1 VATYHFTAKIVCR
14 SHGRSV
20 VGAAAYRAGIRLRED
35 GTQIVY
41 DYTRKPGVEHTEI
54 LAPDHAPAWVFD
66 RSRLWN
72 TVDQVEKR
80 KDAQLARDIEIA
92 LPIELDKNAQVDL
105 LRDFV
110 RREFVSKGM
119 IADCAIHR
127 DNPNNP
133 HAHVL
138 LTLRHIGK
146 NGFGLKER
154 SWNTTSQLL
163 AWRLA
168 WAEVANTHLAK
179 AGLGARI
186 DHRTLE
192 AQGLDLIPTSKI
204 GVSLERQK
212 SDRLPPRIAERVAEH
227 RAIAAEN
234 GSNIVADP
242 GIAIK
247 ALTHYNATFTEHDI
261 AKFLHTR
268 TDGAEQFDAA
278 YLKVTTHPELVLLG
292 EDDRGRRRF
301 TSREMLEVEERML
314 NDTELLS
321 QRNGHNVA
329 AAWTAEAASQ
339 SNFSSEQL
347 EAYEHLVG
355 AGDLKVLVGIAGSGK
370 SRLLSAAREAW
381 EAQGYTVKGAA
392 LAGIA
397 AENLETD
404 AGISSRTLASYELA
418 WQGGRDPLT
427 SNDILVIDEAGMLG
441 TRQME
446 RMLDAAESAGAKV
459 VLVGDPEQ
467 LAAIEAG
474 AALRGII
481 SESGFVELTEVRRQK
496 KDWHK
501 AATQLLSKGKTGRA
515 LSDYERKGFMI
526 QTATRDVARST
537 LVNRWAQDAKEH
549 PDQTRL
555 MLAYTR
561 EDVRKLNN
569 LAREV
574 RRQRGELGHAEVI
587 KTERGPRE
595 FAVHDRLYFLR
606 NERSLGV
613 KNGTLGTIERVENGV
628 LQVKLDKQKRT
639 VQVDT
644 RFYRDLDHGY
654 AATIHKGQGVTVDRS
669 YVLATSHF
677 DRHATYVALSR
688 HREDA
693 TLVYATE
700 DFAPPSWSNVPATPE
715 TARQNFLARVSRDR
729 PKELAYDYLER
740 GDSDSFHYI
749 DVRDL
754 EPEQRSWRQKVATD
768 LRPKS
773 PSPRRSMMSEID
785 ALQQRGAEKWREQ
798 QRAREASG
806 TRLDGLHQEK
816 ELPLDNSPS
825 LDSDS
830 PHHPPLEYPGA
841 EEDFEL

>member
-1 VATYHFTAKIVCR
+1 MAIYHFSAKIVSR
-14 SHGRSV
+14 TDGRSV
-20 VGAAAYRAGIRLRED
+20 VGAAAYRAGTRLKEHS
-35 GTQIVY
+35 TNIIY

-54 LAPDHAPAWVFD
+54 LAPDHAPSWATD
-66 RSRLWN
+66 RSQLWN
-72 TVDQVEKR
+72 AVDQVEKR
-80 KDAQLARDIEIA
+80 KDAQLARDLEIA
-92 LPIELDKNAQVDL
+92 LPIELDRTAQVEL

-110 RREFVSKGM
+110 RSEFVTQGM
-119 IADCAIHR
+119 VADCAIHR

-138 LTLRHIGK
+138 LTLRHIGP

-154 SWNTTSQLL
+154 SWNQKSNLL
-163 AWRLA
+163 AWRMR
-168 WAEVANTHLAK
+168 WAEIANRHLVK
-179 AGLGARI
+179 AGLAVRI

-192 AQGLDLIPTSKI
+192 AQGIDLVPGRKI
-204 GVSLERQK
+204 GVSLERQQ
-212 SDRLPPRIAERVAEH
+212 SNDLPLKIAERVAEQRQISGDNGAH
-227 RAIAAEN
+227 IVSNPKVAIR
-234 GSNIVADP
+234 
-242 GIAIK
+242 
-247 ALTHYNATFTEHDI
+247 ALTHYQATFTEHDI

-268 TDGAEQFDAA
+268 TDGAEQFNTA

-314 NDTELLS
+314 NETELLS
-321 QRNGHNVA
+321 LRNGHNVA
-329 AAWTAEAASQ
+329 PTRTAEAASQ
-339 SNFSSEQL
+339 SNFSIEQL

-418 WQGGRDPLT
+418 WKGGRDPLT
-427 SNDILVIDEAGMLG
+427 SNDILVIDEAGLLG

-446 RMLDAAESAGAKV
+446 GMLEAAESAGAKV

-481 SESGFVELTEVRRQK
+481 SETGFAELTEVRRQK

-501 AATQLLSKGKTGRA
+501 AATQRLSKGKTEQA
-515 LSDYERKGFMI
+515 LSDYEKKGFMI
-526 QTATRDVARST
+526 QTATRDAARST

-555 MLAYTR
+555 MLTYTR
-561 EDVRKLNN
+561 EEVRKLNN

-595 FAVHDRLYFLR
+595 FAAHDRLYFLR

-613 KNGTLGTIERVENGV
+613 KNGTLGTLERVENGM
-628 LQVKLDKQKRT
+628 LHVKLDKQKRT

-677 DRHATYVALSR
+677 DRQATYVALSR

-700 DFAPPSWSNVPATPE
+700 DFVPPSWSNVPATPE
-715 TARQNFLARVSRDR
+715 TARQNFLARLSRDR

-754 EPEQRSWRQKVATD
+754 EPEHRSWRQKLATD

-773 PSPRRSMMSEID
+773 PSPQRSMMSEID
-785 ALQQRGAEKWREQ
+785 ALQQRGAEKWREKQ
-798 QRAREASG
+798 LAREAN
-806 TRLDGLHQEK
+806 RIRPDGLHQDK

-825 LDSDS
+825 LDSDG
-830 PHHPPLEYPGA
+830 PHPPPLEYPGA